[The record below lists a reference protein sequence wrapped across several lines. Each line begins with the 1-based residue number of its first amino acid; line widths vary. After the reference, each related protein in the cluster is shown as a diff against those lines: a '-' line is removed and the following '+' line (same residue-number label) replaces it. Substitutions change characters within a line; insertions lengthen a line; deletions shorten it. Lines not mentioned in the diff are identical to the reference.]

1 MRLLAIDTSMSSP
14 GVAILSVKQG
24 KATVKTVSH
33 VKTTTANSHGL
44 RADIIESWLTL
55 FLAQHA
61 KKGFDEVV
69 REDFNGRSSTSNHPV
84 FSAWSACDRALFK
97 FGVEFTAPAITPSR
111 VKLLVTGSGKADK
124 HEVEAAVRKI
134 TGYTGPFATD
144 DESDAVA
151 IGLAHLIRKGVVR
164 RE

>member
-14 GVAILSVKQG
+14 GVAILTVKNYQ
-24 KATVKTVSH
+24 ATVQEVSH

-61 KKGFDEVV
+61 RKGFEEVI
-69 REDFNGRSSTSNHPV
+69 REDYAGRTSASSHPV
-84 FSAWSACDRALFK
+84 FSAWSACDRALHK
-97 FGVEFTAPAITPSR
+97 FRITFTAQAITPTQ
-111 VKLLVTGSGKADK
+111 VKKLVTGSGKAEKD
-124 HEVEAAVRKI
+124 EVEAAVRRI
-134 TGYTGPFATD
+134 TGYEGPFATD

-151 IGLAHLIRKGVVR
+151 IGLAHLIRKGAIK
-164 RE
+164 